1 MSKNSPVKIKR
12 ALISVS
18 DKKNILVLAKSLQK
32 ESVEIIST
40 GGTLKFLVEAG
51 IEVKNISEFT
61 GSKEMMNGRV
71 KTLHPKVHAGILSRR
86 NIDKNEVKKNS
97 IEEIDLVVVNLYPFE
112 ETVKN
117 NGTFEEAIENIDI
130 GGPTMIRASAKNFYY
145 VSVLSSPNEYESFI
159 KEFEKNKAI
168 SYATRLKLA
177 ETAFSNVTKYD
188 LSISDFFE
196 NIFEIWL
203 FIN

>member
-40 GGTLKFLVEAG
+40 GGTLKFLEEAG
-51 IEVKNISEFT
+51 IKVKDISEFT

-97 IEEIDLVVVNLYPFE
+97 IEEIDLVVV
-112 ETVKN
+112 
-117 NGTFEEAIENIDI
+117 
-130 GGPTMIRASAKNFYY
+130 
-145 VSVLSSPNEYESFI
+145 LSLI
-159 KEFEKNKAI
+159 HI
-168 SYATRLKLA
+168 
-177 ETAFSNVTKYD
+177 
-188 LSISDFFE
+188 
-196 NIFEIWL
+196 
-203 FIN
+203 

>member
-40 GGTLKFLVEAG
+40 GGTLKFLEEAG
-51 IEVKNISEFT
+51 IKVKDISEFT

-117 NGTFEEAIENIDI
+117 NGTFEEAI
-130 GGPTMIRASAKNFYY
+130 
-145 VSVLSSPNEYESFI
+145 
-159 KEFEKNKAI
+159 
-168 SYATRLKLA
+168 
-177 ETAFSNVTKYD
+177 
-188 LSISDFFE
+188 
-196 NIFEIWL
+196 
-203 FIN
+203 